1 MKIARHHPHCPVA
14 PKAHCVQKTNHIT
27 VISQE
32 FRFGKEIY
40 KKIDSV
46 QTEQLKCYRP

>member
-1 MKIARHHPHCPVA
+1 MKVSRHHPHCPVA
-14 PKAHCVQKTNHIT
+14 PKAKCVQKTNRIT